1 MVICIKVNLEED
13 TEIKLHYVVQQE
25 HTRELTK
32 CLTSV
37 FIFHYYIFSWCKP
50 QIHAVGG
57 PSNLI
62 VSVSHAIKQ
71 EVLHRGCKNNPYKF
85 CNLK

>member
-1 MVICIKVNLEED
+1 MLFNKNTQGNWQSVW
-13 TEIKLHYVVQQE
+13 HAVV
-25 HTRELTK
+25 
-32 CLTSV
+32 
-37 FIFHYYIFSWCKP
+37 WP
-50 QIHAVGG
+50 QIQAVGG